1 MPMSTGATELDS
13 DGLDLSQEVEGYGR
27 SWKRRQHQLP
37 VPPAQVQPGL
47 VIPQGGLILRI

>member
-13 DGLDLSQEVEGYGR
+13 DGLDLSREVEGYGR

-37 VPPAQVQPGL
+37 VPPVQVQPGL